1 MIVCDIFASRYKNE
15 MYLYVARAEGTE
27 RVPDELL
34 ERLGALRLVTT
45 LLLKHDLK
53 LARADVA
60 EVLRRLDQQGYYLQ
74 MPPSPYATDSD
85 IAKAVRA

>member
-15 MYLYVARAEGTE
+15 MYLYVARAEGTK
-27 RVPDELL
+27 RVPEELL
-34 ERLGALRLVTT
+34 ARLGELRLVTT

-53 LARADVA
+53 LARADVV

-74 MPPSPYATDSD
+74 MPPSLSAADRD
-85 IAKAVRA
+85 IAEEARA

>member
-15 MYLYVARAEGTE
+15 MYLYVVRAKGTE
-27 RVPDELL
+27 RVPEELL
-34 ERLGALRLVTT
+34 ARLGELRLVTT

-53 LARADVA
+53 LARADVV

-74 MPPSPYATDSD
+74 MPPSLSAADRD
-85 IAKAVRA
+85 IAEEARA

>member
-27 RVPDELL
+27 CVPDELL
-34 ERLGALRLVTT
+34 ERLGELRLVTT

-60 EVLRRLDQQGYYLQ
+60 EVLRSLDQQGYYLQ
-74 MPPSPYATDSD
+74 MPPSPYATNSD
-85 IAKAVRA
+85 IAEAVRA